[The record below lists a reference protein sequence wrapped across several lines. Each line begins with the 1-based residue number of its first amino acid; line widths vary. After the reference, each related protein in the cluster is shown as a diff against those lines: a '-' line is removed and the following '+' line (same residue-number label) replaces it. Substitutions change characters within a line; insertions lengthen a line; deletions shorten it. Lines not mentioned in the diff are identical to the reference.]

1 MNNSTEPSL
10 FLILATYHP
19 VIEEL
24 MLTIALCSARVLA
37 LFTVLPVLSEQ
48 FVQGTIRNGILLLI
62 SAYVAFGQPD
72 HIVLGMS
79 ATQWVGHVAK
89 EAMIG
94 LVMGFAGATVFWTA
108 ECVGAMIDTQAGY
121 NSVQL
126 SNPLSGEQSTPV
138 SNLMLQLV
146 VSVFY
151 ILGGML
157 ILIGALFGSFYLW
170 PVMSTLP
177 DASRVSEV
185 FISGQVQMLMVGVVK
200 FAAPVLLILM
210 LIDLGIGLITRA
222 ADKLE
227 PSSLSQPIKGAVT
240 MLMLALLMGTMINQ
254 VKHLLLPTGILKQ
267 MKSSLPTEGQVPSGT
282 EKGAGGG
289 GGH

>member
-1 MNNSTEPSL
+1 MNSTEPSFFVFVAQYQPL
-10 FLILATYHP
+10 LEH
-19 VIEEL
+19 L
-24 MLTIALCSARVLA
+24 MFTIALCSARVLA

-48 FVQGTIRNGILLLI
+48 FVQGTIRNGILLII
-62 SAYVAFGQPD
+62 SAFVAFGQPD
-72 HIVLGMS
+72 HIVVGMT

-126 SNPLSGEQSTPV
+126 SNPLSGAQSTPV
-138 SNLMLQLV
+138 SDLMLQLV

-151 ILGGML
+151 VLGGML
-157 ILIGALFGSFYLW
+157 ILIGALFESFYMW
-170 PVMSTLP
+170 PVMATLP

-185 FISGQVQMLMVGVVK
+185 FISGQIQMLMTGVVK
-200 FAAPVLLILM
+200 FAAPVLLILL

-267 MKSSLPTEGQVPSGT
+267 MKASLPTSGQEPSGGAGS
-282 EKGAGGG
+282 GAGGG
-289 GGH
+289 GH